1 MFVVAG
7 KKKRFVLINPW
18 IYDFAAYDFWLKPLG
33 LLYLAALLREKA
45 YEITFL
51 DCLNPLHPDLPS
63 ERRIKGSKRTPSGRG
78 SLPKEVI
85 TRPDALRPIPRL
97 YKRYGIT
104 PRIFRDDLQALDRPD
119 LVLVTSMMTYWYPGV
134 FAAIRKVRDVFPGV
148 PVALGGIYATLCRE
162 HAVRHA
168 GADFVLPGEGEISL
182 ARLLKDLFNDEPVFA
197 TGDNGLDAL
206 PYPAFDLMPV
216 KDQFPIMT
224 SRGCPFRCTYC
235 ASHLLRKDFTF
246 RDPIRV
252 VDEIDHWHRRYHI
265 RNFSFYDDALLT
277 QARQR
282 AVPMM
287 REIIRRGL
295 DCDFHCPNGLHLR
308 EITAEVGR
316 LLYRSRFRTIRFGL
330 ETACAKRQ
338 IETGGKV
345 TNEELRSAVAY
356 LTEAGYQPGDIGVY
370 LLCGLPDQAAEEIRE
385 SVDLVKSCGAR
396 PILAEFSPIPGTPIW
411 ADALRVSPYPIAEEP
426 LFHNNTLLPCRSES
440 LTLETFQDLK
450 RLCRAT

>member
-1 MFVVAG
+1 VAG
-7 KKKRFVLINPW
+7 KKKRCLLINPW

-33 LLYLAALLREKA
+33 LLYLASFLRENGC
-45 YEITFL
+45 EITFL

-63 ERRIKGSKRTPSGRG
+63 EKHVKGPRRRPSGRG
-78 SLPKEVI
+78 SLPKETI
-85 TRPDALRPIPRL
+85 TRPDALMPIPRR

-104 PRIFRDDLQALDRPD
+104 PRIFRDDLHAVARPD
-119 LVLVTSMMTYWYPGV
+119 AILVTSMMTYWYPGV
-134 FAAIRKVRDVFPGV
+134 FAVIRQVRDVFPGV
-148 PVALGGIYATLCRE
+148 PVALGGIYAPLCRQ

-168 GADFVLPGEGEISL
+168 GADFVFPGEGEFSL
-182 ARLLKDLFNDEPVFA
+182 APLLSDLFDDEPVFD
-197 TGDNGLDAL
+197 TRGRNLDDL

-235 ASHLLRKDFTF
+235 ASHLLRNHFTF

-252 VDEIDHWHRRYHI
+252 VDEIAHWHRRYGI

-277 QARQR
+277 QAPER

-287 REIIRRGL
+287 SEVIRRGL

-330 ETACAKRQ
+330 ETACEKRQ
-338 IETGGKV
+338 SETGGKV
-345 TNEELRSAVAY
+345 TNEELCSAVAY
-356 LTEAGYQPGDIGVY
+356 LRDAGYRTEDIGVY
-370 LLCGLPDQAAEEIRE
+370 LLCGLPDQASGEIRE
-385 SVDLVKSCGAR
+385 SIDLVKACGAM
-396 PILAEFSPIPGTPIW
+396 PILAEFSPIPGTPVW
-411 ADALRVSPYPIAEEP
+411 EEAVRVSPYPIADEP

-440 LTLETFQDLK
+440 LTPGAFQDLK
-450 RLCRAT
+450 RLCRAG